1 MSIGVFMKKW
11 KLPISPVSAGEAID
25 VLVPKLNLVPTTILL
40 GVFSNPLIISVA
52 STPEAAVY

>member
-1 MSIGVFMKKW
+1 MKKW